1 MYNIAIYLYLT
12 GVAISSLFD
21 KKVKK
26 MWQGERQAVDTLR
39 REVDP
44 TAKYIWFHAASL
56 GEFEQ
61 GRPLMERL
69 RRERPEYK
77 ILLTFFSP
85 SGYEV
90 RKNYEVA
97 DIITCHP
104 IYSPPHA

>member
-1 MYNIAIYLYLT
+1 MYNIAILLYWLLIRIAALC
-12 GVAISSLFD
+12 GHRKARLMVSGHRS
-21 KKVKK
+21 V
-26 MWQGERQAVDTLR
+26 WDTLR
-39 REVDP
+39 TKILPGDKIV
-44 TAKYIWFHAASL
+44 WFHAASL

-97 DIITCHP
+97 DIIT
-104 IYSPPHA
+104 